1 MIAGGNLLKPDIVN
15 SDYIL
20 YLGAY
25 PGHSGKPMQAIA
37 RQAAISASEKKLK
50 FDVVDPVLAGGAVT
64 PVGNQS
70 RWVPVKP
77 TTDAAF
83 AMAVLRWMI
92 ENKRVNEEYLSS
104 PNLAAARGKGFNSW
118 TNAAHLVVDDPTY
131 PNHKR
136 LVRPQEL
143 GLEVPAPDPSAPA
156 SVKPTEYFTVVDRST
171 GQPARHDQVQTGD
184 LLFNGEVTDA
194 AGKPVKV
201 KTAFVL
207 LKESVFSGTVPEY
220 AKICGVPE
228 DKIVEIATE
237 LSGHGTKTAVDGMG
251 NTAATNGFDAAFA
264 QYLLSAMTGSVNKK
278 GGMLTRRNSY
288 KSFAAG
294 PRYNLAAFANR
305 PAAKGVNI
313 GRTNFAYEKTTEF
326 KRKKEKGENPYP
338 SRLPWYSLGGISD
351 NQFVFSAAN
360 SYPYQAKILMVWM
373 ANPLMTTAAAG
384 GKAVQD
390 ELKKVER
397 VPLIIALDAFM
408 GETTALADYIIPDT
422 TPYESWGL
430 SNTEGSCPG
439 KVTTLRWPVVQ
450 PLTAKLPDGR
460 FACFENYVID
470 VAKRIGLPGF
480 GDQAIQGAD
489 KKFYPLN
496 QPADYFLKAAANAA
510 FDGEGVPDLNEREAK
525 WQALDEATAAW
536 KNALT
541 PQEWPKVSYLIS
553 RGGRFEEFGI
563 GFKGDNHNYPYTG
576 CINIYVE
583 RLAMAKNSF
592 TGKPYSGTFS
602 YTPECFADGTPL
614 EQVFTTDKWPFK
626 AVSYKAKFRSISM
639 LVNTSLRNLNKTN
652 AIEVNPQD
660 AEALGLKDGQKVKLI
675 AATGGVAV
683 GLLKTRAGIARGTV
697 AVAFGYGHWEYG
709 ARAHQVNGK
718 SAGGDPSIGTGV
730 NLASISLIDP
740 KVKTV
745 FGHSEMSTGT
755 AGRNGGAFRI
765 EKA

>member
-1 MIAGGNLLKPDIVN
+1 
-15 SDYIL
+15 
-20 YLGAY
+20 
-25 PGHSGKPMQAIA
+25 
-37 RQAAISASEKKLK
+37 
-50 FDVVDPVLAGGAVT
+50 
-64 PVGNQS
+64 
-70 RWVPVKP
+70 
-77 TTDAAF
+77 
-83 AMAVLRWMI
+83 
-92 ENKRVNEEYLSS
+92 NEEYLSS

-118 TNAAHLVVDDPTY
+118 TNAAQLVVDDPIH

-143 GLEVPAPDPSAPA
+143 GLEVPSPDPSAPA

-171 GQPARHDQVQTGD
+171 GQPARHDNVQTGD
-184 LLFNGEVTDA
+184 LFFNGEVTDA
-194 AGKPVKV
+194 AGKSVKV

-288 KSFAAG
+288 KNFAAG

-305 PAAKGVNI
+305 PASKG
-313 GRTNFAYEKTTEF
+313 
-326 KRKKEKGENPYP
+326 
-338 SRLPWYSLGGISD
+338 
-351 NQFVFSAAN
+351 
-360 SYPYQAKILMVWM
+360 
-373 ANPLMTTAAAG
+373 
-384 GKAVQD
+384 AVQD

-430 SNTEGSCPG
+430 ANTEGSCPG

-489 KKFYPLN
+489 KKFYPLH

-510 FDGEGVPDLNEREAK
+510 FDGDGVPDLSEREAK

-553 RGGRFEEFGI
+553 RGGRFEEFGL

-639 LVNTSLRNLNKTN
+639 LANTSLRNLNKTN

-709 ARAHQVNGK
+709 ARAHQVDGK

-745 FGHSEMSTGT
+745 FGYSEMSTGT